1 MELLTR
7 HELAKRWKTHT
18 RTIDRKRQAG
28 EIPWIDLSGGRGC
41 RPIVRF
47 RLDDVQQF
55 EKQVRQDIS
64 QS

>member
-1 MELLTR
+1 MPMITR
-7 HELAKRWKTHT
+7 HQLSKRWRVST

-41 RPIVRF
+41 KPIVRF
-47 RLDDVQQF
+47 CLDDVQEF
-55 EKQVRQDIS
+55 EKQVRQDTS